1 MKATVERLENDRVKL
16 EIEVDRERVETA
28 LERAYRKV
36 VRNVTVPGF
45 RKGKVPRPILERM
58 FGTEVLYEDALDELI
73 PEAYTAAIEENG
85 LEPIDQPEIDVIE
98 LAAGKPFR
106 FSALVQLKPEV
117 KLGEY
122 KGVPVTRKV
131 RVVTDD
137 MIDDVLEQY
146 RQRQAQLVEAGRDVV
161 EKGDFVRIDFEGFK
175 DGVPFQGGA
184 AKDFV
189 LEVGSGQMV
198 AGFEEQL
205 IGAKVGDQVDVR
217 ITFPAD
223 YHNKELAG
231 QDAVF
236 QVTVHDIKVRELPD
250 LDDEFAKSVSDKE
263 TLAELRDEIRE
274 TLEKEFARRADL
286 DLREDL
292 IKAVTERCEV
302 HVPHVLIHRHSHQL
316 AHEFLEGLLMQGVDP
331 RQYLERTG
339 LTFEDVEKRF
349 ESEAEERAK
358 SMLVLEAIGAAEG
371 IVVTDEEIDARID
384 ELVGE
389 DGSDA
394 YRERLNQAESRER
407 IASTLQIDKILDFLV
422 EHAQVSEEVVGDQS
436 EGDEPD
442 AGSPGEEQTDA

>member
-161 EKGDFVRIDFEGFK
+161 EKGDFVRIDFRG
-175 DGVPFQGGA
+175 FQG
-184 AKDFV
+184 
-189 LEVGSGQMV
+189 
-198 AGFEEQL
+198 
-205 IGAKVGDQVDVR
+205 
-217 ITFPAD
+217 
-223 YHNKELAG
+223 
-231 QDAVF
+231 
-236 QVTVHDIKVRELPD
+236 
-250 LDDEFAKSVSDKE
+250 
-263 TLAELRDEIRE
+263 
-274 TLEKEFARRADL
+274 RRAL
-286 DLREDL
+286 
-292 IKAVTERCEV
+292 
-302 HVPHVLIHRHSHQL
+302 
-316 AHEFLEGLLMQGVDP
+316 P
-331 RQYLERTG
+331 RRRGQ
-339 LTFEDVEKRF
+339 
-349 ESEAEERAK
+349 
-358 SMLVLEAIGAAEG
+358 
-371 IVVTDEEIDARID
+371 
-384 ELVGE
+384 
-389 DGSDA
+389 
-394 YRERLNQAESRER
+394 RLCA
-407 IASTLQIDKILDFLV
+407 
-422 EHAQVSEEVVGDQS
+422 
-436 EGDEPD
+436 
-442 AGSPGEEQTDA
+442 

>member
-175 DGVPFQGGA
+175 DGVPFQGA
-184 AKDFV
+184 RPK
-189 LEVGSGQMV
+189 
-198 AGFEEQL
+198 
-205 IGAKVGDQVDVR
+205 
-217 ITFPAD
+217 
-223 YHNKELAG
+223 
-231 QDAVF
+231 
-236 QVTVHDIKVRELPD
+236 
-250 LDDEFAKSVSDKE
+250 
-263 TLAELRDEIRE
+263 TLCLRS
-274 TLEKEFARRADL
+274 A
-286 DLREDL
+286 
-292 IKAVTERCEV
+292 
-302 HVPHVLIHRHSHQL
+302 
-316 AHEFLEGLLMQGVDP
+316 
-331 RQYLERTG
+331 
-339 LTFEDVEKRF
+339 
-349 ESEAEERAK
+349 RAK
-358 SMLVLEAIGAAEG
+358 WSPVLRSSLSGLRWAI
-371 IVVTDEEIDARID
+371 R
-384 ELVGE
+384 
-389 DGSDA
+389 
-394 YRERLNQAESRER
+394 
-407 IASTLQIDKILDFLV
+407 
-422 EHAQVSEEVVGDQS
+422 
-436 EGDEPD
+436 
-442 AGSPGEEQTDA
+442 